1 MAGKKEHIT
10 YHEFVRQIEKGAI
23 RPIYLFQGQE
33 LFLMEEALELLKK
46 ALVPPESEDFA
57 LNKFSAETVNI
68 GELLDLAQTMPFLSK
83 RRVIILTDAQEL
95 PSAAQKQMI
104 PYIGNPNASTCL
116 IMMTATKL
124 DSRTKFAQ
132 ALVEQGEVVQFWK
145 LFDNDLPP
153 WIVNRAKRY
162 GYSMSQ
168 QTAAYFF
175 EIVGN
180 ELRQLDNELKKV
192 IAYANAKDITTAI
205 VQQVVGDVRERD
217 VFELVDAIG
226 TGNIIHALKIL
237 RQLLTEGEE
246 PLKIFAMVT
255 RQIRLLWKAKAW
267 LNEQRGMSAQQLA
280 GKIGVSPRSAEALQ
294 QQVQRFSQ
302 QKLKFALK
310 RIGSVDRALKS
321 SANAPEITLEDLLID
336 LCA

>member
-10 YHEFVRQIEKGAI
+10 YHEFVRQVEKGAI
-23 RPIYLFQGQE
+23 SPIYLFQGQE

-46 ALVPPESEDFA
+46 VLVPPESEDFA
-57 LNKFSAETVNI
+57 LNKFAAEDANI

-95 PSAAQKQMI
+95 PTNAQKQMI

-116 IMMTATKL
+116 IMTATKL

-145 LFDNDLPP
+145 LFDRDLPP

-162 GYSMSQ
+162 GYGMSQ

-192 IAYANAKDITTAI
+192 IAYANAKEITTAI

-217 VFELVDAIG
+217 VFELVDAIS

-237 RQLLTEGEE
+237 RQLLIEGEE
-246 PLKIFAMVT
+246 PLKILAMVT

-310 RIGSVDRALKS
+310 RLGSVDRALKS
-321 SANAPEITLEDLLID
+321 SANAPEIALEDLLLD